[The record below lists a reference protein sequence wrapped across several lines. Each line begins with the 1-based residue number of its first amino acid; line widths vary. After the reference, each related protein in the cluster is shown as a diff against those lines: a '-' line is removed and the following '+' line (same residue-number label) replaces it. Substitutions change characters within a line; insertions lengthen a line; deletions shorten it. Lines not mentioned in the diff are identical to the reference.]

1 MKSIETYLFDFDG
14 TLVDSHDSLVEVFH
28 GAYASV
34 GVDVPEGYVLRL
46 MRIPL
51 IQGYEELGAPMTDEA
66 MKVFE
71 KNIRALLDADFV
83 LKLTKSYEDVLP
95 SLIKLKN
102 KGKQLGIVTSNNVKH
117 VKDVLRFLNIDEK
130 MFDVIIGNDDTEKH
144 KPNPEPI
151 YKAMELLSLTDKSKI
166 CYVGDALDDKKAAL
180 NAGVTPVLLDRADQY
195 LDEDGIVI
203 TSLSEL

>member
-1 MKSIETYLFDFDG
+1 MKCIETYLFDFDG

-71 KNIRALLDADFV
+71 KNIRALLDAEFV
-83 LKLTKSYEDVLP
+83 LKLTKNYEDVLP
-95 SLIKLKN
+95 ALIKLKN

-180 NAGVTPVLLDRADQY
+180 NAGVTAVLLDRADQY

>member
-34 GVDVPEGYVLRL
+34 GVDVPDGYVLRL

-51 IQGYEELGAPMTDEA
+51 IQGYEELGAPMNDEA

-71 KNIRALLDADFV
+71 KNIRALLDDKHV
-83 LKLTKSYEDVLP
+83 LKLTKTYDDVMP
-95 SLIKLKN
+95 MIEKLKS
-102 KGKQLGIVTSNNVKH
+102 KGKKLGIVTSNNVKH
-117 VKDVLRFLNIDEK
+117 VKDVLRFINIDENL
-130 MFDVIIGNDDTEKH
+130 FSVIIGNDDTDKH

-151 YKAMELLSLTDKSKI
+151 YKAMELMSLTDKSKI

-180 NAGVTPVLLDRADQY
+180 NAGVLPVLLDREDVYQN
-195 LDEDGIVI
+195 EDGIVI
-203 TSLSEL
+203 HSLAEL

>member
-71 KNIRALLDADFV
+71 KNIRALLDAEFV

-95 SLIKLKN
+95 ALIKLKN

-151 YKAMELLSLTDKSKI
+151 YKAMELLSLTDKSKV

>member
-1 MKSIETYLFDFDG
+1 MKNIETYLFDFDG

-51 IQGYEELGAPMTDEA
+51 IQGYEELKAPMNKEA
-66 MKVFE
+66 MAIFE
-71 KNIRALLDADFV
+71 KNIRALLDAEYV

-95 SLIKLKN
+95 ALKKLKA
-102 KGKQLGIVTSNNVKH
+102 KGKQLGIVTSNNAKH
-117 VKDVLRFLNIDEK
+117 VYDVLRFLNIDHN
-130 MFDVIIGNDDTEKH
+130 MFDVIVGNDDTEKH
-144 KPNPEPI
+144 KPNPDPI
-151 YKAMELLSLTDKSKI
+151 YKAMEILSITDKSKI

-180 NAGVTPVLLDRADQY
+180 NAGVTAVLLDRADQY
-195 LDEDGIVI
+195 LDQDGIVI
-203 TSLSEL
+203 SSLSEL

>member
-1 MKSIETYLFDFDG
+1 MKTIETYLFDFDG

-51 IQGYEELGAPMTDEA
+51 IQGYEELGAPMTKEA
-66 MKVFE
+66 MDVFE
-71 KNIRALLDADFV
+71 KNIRALLDAEFV
-83 LKLTKSYEDVLP
+83 LKLTKSYDDVLP
-95 SLIKLKN
+95 ALNKLKA

-117 VKDVLRFLNIDEK
+117 VKDVLGFLNIDEK

-144 KPNPEPI
+144 KPYPEPI
-151 YKAMELLSLTDKSKI
+151 YKAMEILSLNDKNKI

-180 NAGVTPVLLDRADQY
+180 NAGVTPVLVDREGIY
-195 LDEDGIVI
+195 GEEDGIVI
-203 TSLSEL
+203 TSLAEL

>member
-1 MKSIETYLFDFDG
+1 MKCIETYLFDFDG

-71 KNIRALLDADFV
+71 KNIRALLDAEFV
-83 LKLTKSYEDVLP
+83 LKLTKNYQDVLP
-95 SLIKLKN
+95 ALIKLKN

-151 YKAMELLSLTDKSKI
+151 YKAMELLHLTDKSKI

-180 NAGVTPVLLDRADQY
+180 NAGVTAVLLDRADQY

-203 TSLSEL
+203 ASLSEL

>member
-1 MKSIETYLFDFDG
+1 MKVIETYLFDFDG
-14 TLVDSHDSLVEVFH
+14 TLVDSHDSLIEVFH

-51 IQGYEELGAPMTDEA
+51 IQGYEELGAPMNDEA
-66 MKVFE
+66 MDIFE
-71 KNIRALLDADFV
+71 KNIRTLLDAESV
-83 LKLTKSYEDVLP
+83 LKLTKSYDDVLP
-95 SLIKLKN
+95 ALNRLKS

-117 VKDVLRFLNIDEK
+117 VKDVLRFLKIDEK

-151 YKAMELLSLTDKSKI
+151 YKAMELLSLTDKNKI
-166 CYVGDALDDKKAAL
+166 CYVGDALDDKKAAI

-203 TSLSEL
+203 SSLSEL

>member
-71 KNIRALLDADFV
+71 KNIRALLDAEFV

-95 SLIKLKN
+95 ALIKLKN

-180 NAGVTPVLLDRADQY
+180 NAGVTAVLLDRADQY

>member
-71 KNIRALLDADFV
+71 KNIRALLDAEFV

-95 SLIKLKN
+95 ALIKLKN

-151 YKAMELLSLTDKSKI
+151 YKAMELLSLNDKSKV

>member
-1 MKSIETYLFDFDG
+1 MKCIETYLFDFDG

-71 KNIRALLDADFV
+71 KNIRALLDAEFV

-95 SLIKLKN
+95 ALIKLKN

-180 NAGVTPVLLDRADQY
+180 NAGVTAVLLDRADQY

>member
-71 KNIRALLDADFV
+71 KNIRALLDAEFV
-83 LKLTKSYEDVLP
+83 LRLTKSYEDVLP
-95 SLIKLKN
+95 ALNKLKA

-117 VKDVLRFLNIDEK
+117 VKDVLSFLNIDEK
-130 MFDVIIGNDDTEKH
+130 MFDVIIGNDDTKKH

-151 YKAMELLSLTDKSKI
+151 YKAMEILSLTDKSKI

-180 NAGVTPVLLDRADQY
+180 NAGVTPVLVDREGIY
-195 LDEDGIVI
+195 GDEDGIVI
-203 TSLSEL
+203 STLAEL

>member
-28 GAYASV
+28 GAYASI
-34 GVDVPEGYVLRL
+34 GVDVPDGYVLRL

-51 IQGYEELGAPMTDEA
+51 IQGYEELGAPMDQPTMDI
-66 MKVFE
+66 FE
-71 KNIRALLDADFV
+71 KNIRALLDDEFV

-95 SLIKLKN
+95 MIHKLKA

-117 VKDVLRFLNIDEK
+117 VYDVLRFLNIDHNY
-130 MFDVIIGNDDTEKH
+130 FDVVIGNDDTEKH
-144 KPNPEPI
+144 KPNPDPI
-151 YKAMELLSLTDKSKI
+151 YKAMERLSLTDKSKI

-180 NAGVTPVLLDRADQY
+180 NAGVTPVLLDREGIY
-195 LDEDGIVI
+195 EEEDGIVI
-203 TSLSEL
+203 SSLSEL

>member
-1 MKSIETYLFDFDG
+1 MKTIETYLFDFDG

-34 GVDVPEGYVLRL
+34 GVDVPEGYVL
-46 MRIPL
+46 
-51 IQGYEELGAPMTDEA
+51 
-66 MKVFE
+66 
-71 KNIRALLDADFV
+71 LDAEFV
-83 LKLTKSYEDVLP
+83 LKLTKAYEDVLP
-95 SLIKLKN
+95 TLKKLKS

-117 VKDVLRFLNIDEK
+117 VKDVLRFLNFDEK

-166 CYVGDALDDKKAAL
+166 CYVGDALDDKKAAI
-180 NAGVTPVLLDRADQY
+180 NASVTPILLDREGIY
-195 LDEDGIVI
+195 GSEDGIVI
-203 TSLSEL
+203 SSLSEL

>member
-1 MKSIETYLFDFDG
+1 MKCIETYLFDFDG

-71 KNIRALLDADFV
+71 KNIRALLDAEHV

-95 SLIKLKN
+95 ALQKLKA

-117 VKDVLRFLNIDEK
+117 VYDVLRFLNIDHK

-166 CYVGDALDDKKAAL
+166 CYVGDALDDKKAAI
-180 NAGVTPVLLDRADQY
+180 NAGVLAVLLDRADQY

-203 TSLSEL
+203 TSLTEL

>member
-1 MKSIETYLFDFDG
+1 MKCIETYLFDFDG

-28 GAYASV
+28 GAYASI

-71 KNIRALLDADFV
+71 KNIRALLDAEFV

-95 SLIKLKN
+95 ALIKLKN

>member
-71 KNIRALLDADFV
+71 KNIRALLDAEFV

-95 SLIKLKN
+95 ALIKLKN

-117 VKDVLRFLNIDEK
+117 VKDVLRFLNINEK

-151 YKAMELLSLTDKSKI
+151 YKAMELLHLTYKSKI

-203 TSLSEL
+203 TSLLEL

>member
-1 MKSIETYLFDFDG
+1 MKTIETYLFDFDG

-51 IQGYEELGAPMTDEA
+51 IQGYEELGAPMNQEA
-66 MKVFE
+66 MNIFE
-71 KNIRALLDADFV
+71 KNIRALLDAEFV
-83 LKLTKSYEDVLP
+83 LKLTKTYEDVLP
-95 SLIKLKN
+95 TLKKLKS

-117 VKDVLRFLNIDEK
+117 VKDVLRFLNFDEK

-151 YKAMELLSLTDKSKI
+151 YKAMELLSLNDKSKI
-166 CYVGDALDDKKAAL
+166 CYVGDALDDKKAAI
-180 NAGVTPVLLDRADQY
+180 NASVTPILLDREGIY
-195 LDEDGIVI
+195 GSEDGIVI
-203 TSLSEL
+203 SSLSEL

>member
-1 MKSIETYLFDFDG
+1 MKQIDTYLFDFDG

-34 GVDVPEGYVLRL
+34 GVDVPDGYVLRL

-51 IQGYEELGAPMTDEA
+51 IQGYEELGAPMTKEA
-66 MKVFE
+66 MDIFE
-71 KNIRALLDADFV
+71 KNIRELLDAEFV

-95 SLIKLKN
+95 TLLRLKE

-151 YKAMELLSLTDKSKI
+151 YKAMEILSLTDKNKI
-166 CYVGDALDDKKAAL
+166 CYVGDALDDKKAAI

-195 LDEDGIVI
+195 LDQDGIVI
-203 TSLSEL
+203 TSLAEL

>member
-1 MKSIETYLFDFDG
+1 MKTIETYLFDFDG

-51 IQGYEELGAPMTDEA
+51 IQGYEELGAPMTKEA
-66 MKVFE
+66 MDVFE
-71 KNIRALLDADFV
+71 KNIRALLDAEFV
-83 LKLTKSYEDVLP
+83 LKLTKSYDDVLP
-95 SLIKLKN
+95 ALNKLKA

-117 VKDVLRFLNIDEK
+117 VKDVLGFLNIDEK

-144 KPNPEPI
+144 KPYPEPI
-151 YKAMELLSLTDKSKI
+151 YKAMKILSLNDKNKI

-180 NAGVTPVLLDRADQY
+180 NAGVTPVLVDREGIY
-195 LDEDGIVI
+195 GEEDGIVI
-203 TSLSEL
+203 TSLAEL

>member
-1 MKSIETYLFDFDG
+1 MKCIETYLFDFDG

-34 GVDVPEGYVLRL
+34 GVDVPDGYVLRL

-71 KNIRALLDADFV
+71 KNIRALLDAEFV
-83 LKLTKSYEDVLP
+83 LKLTKSYEDTLP
-95 SLIKLKN
+95 ALTQLKSR
-102 KGKQLGIVTSNNVKH
+102 GKQLGIVTSNNVKH

-151 YKAMELLSLTDKSKI
+151 YKAMEILHLTDKSKI

-203 TSLSEL
+203 TSLAEL

>member
-28 GAYASV
+28 GAYASI
-34 GVDVPEGYVLRL
+34 GVDVPDGYVLRL

-51 IQGYEELGAPMTDEA
+51 IQGYEELGAPIDQKTMDL
-66 MKVFE
+66 FE
-71 KNIRALLDADFV
+71 KNIRALLDDEYV
-83 LKLTKSYEDVLP
+83 LRLTKSYDDAIPMLN
-95 SLIKLKN
+95 KLKS

-117 VKDVLRFLNIDEK
+117 VYDVLRFLNIDK
-130 MFDVIIGNDDTEKH
+130 NIFDVVIGNDDTKKH

-151 YKAMELLSLTDKSKI
+151 YKAMEILSLTDKSKI

-180 NAGVTPVLLDRADQY
+180 NAGVTPVLLDRDGIY
-195 LDEDGIVI
+195 ESEDGII
-203 TSLSEL
+203 INSLSEL